1 VLGHVDGTG
10 GAAARDSGIRRPH
23 EERRENT
30 MLSKAMQDAIN
41 EQINKEYHSAYIYLS
56 MAAYCES
63 VNLPGAAHWMKVQAK
78 EETGHGD
85 KFFDYLVDQ
94 GARVILKPIAQ
105 VPTEFKSLLEVFEK
119 ALEHEK
125 KMTGWLNQLYA
136 QAVKESDYA
145 TQILLQWYITEQVE
159 EEKNAGQIVEQ
170 LKIVGEHSSA
180 IFMLDHHL
188 ASRK

>member
-1 VLGHVDGTG
+1 
-10 GAAARDSGIRRPH
+10 
-23 EERRENT
+23 
-30 MLSKAMQDAIN
+30 
-41 EQINKEYHSAYIYLS
+41 
-56 MAAYCES
+56 
-63 VNLPGAAHWMKVQAK
+63 MKVQAK

-170 LKIVGEHSSA
+170 LKIVVSTAPRSSCWTTTWPPQVGGRLRRERVQLTRP
-180 IFMLDHHL
+180 I
-188 ASRK
+188 RT

>member
-1 VLGHVDGTG
+1 
-10 GAAARDSGIRRPH
+10 
-23 EERRENT
+23 

-125 KMTGWLNQLYA
+125 KMTGYLNQLYA
-136 QAVKESDYA
+136 QAVKENDYA

>member
-1 VLGHVDGTG
+1 
-10 GAAARDSGIRRPH
+10 
-23 EERRENT
+23 

-159 EEKNAGQIVEQ
+159 EEKNAADIVAQ
-170 LKIVGEHSSA
+170 LELIDAHGTAVL
-180 IFMLDHHL
+180 MLDKTL
-188 ASRK
+188 GKRSGE

>member
-1 VLGHVDGTG
+1 
-10 GAAARDSGIRRPH
+10 
-23 EERRENT
+23 

-105 VPTEFKSLLEVFEK
+105 VPTEFKSLLEVFQQV
-119 ALEHEK
+119 LEHEQK
-125 KMTGWLNQLYA
+125 VTASIHRLYEAASQPHLQNKTSPAFSQL
-136 QAVKESDYA
+136 
-145 TQILLQWYITEQVE
+145 
-159 EEKNAGQIVEQ
+159 
-170 LKIVGEHSSA
+170 
-180 IFMLDHHL
+180 
-188 ASRK
+188 